1 MLGESA
7 AADITPG
14 DITVISSL
22 SLNIVISAKH
32 ETFKVSFDVLLLLWR
47 GVIVTDFTFAT
58 DTSQG
63 TVQRVTQRE
72 IRIAATEPGD
82 LVIDVSRFAL
92 LGTQPIMLIMTQ
104 RMQRR
109 AGVSLLLAERATML
123 HQTEDSLRTVELV

>member
-47 GVIVTDFTFAT
+47 GVIVTDFTFLPLT
-58 DTSQG
+58 P
-63 TVQRVTQRE
+63 VR
-72 IRIAATEPGD
+72 
-82 LVIDVSRFAL
+82 AL
-92 LGTQPIMLIMTQ
+92 CS
-104 RMQRR
+104 
-109 AGVSLLLAERATML
+109 A
-123 HQTEDSLRTVELV
+123 